1 MVKYNKKCT
10 FAADTKKLKYMP
22 RKESGMWY
30 EVHRTPVKGEDGQNI
45 VYVRPKSGMKLNMK
59 QLEDY
64 CERMNYLR
72 YGELSRVM
80 DAFVRVAG
88 RFLAEGY
95 RIDTPIG
102 SFAPKLSLAKQLT
115 DADQVKDRDVRLEG
129 VGVEFYSKVKLLRN
143 GETREREVTIG
154 ARNDTDV
161 EIVKGLEAGDE
172 VVIGEAKPGAAQ

>member
-1 MVKYNKKCT
+1 
-10 FAADTKKLKYMP
+10 
-22 RKESGMWY
+22 MWY
-30 EVHRTPVKGEDGQNI
+30 EVHPTPVKGGDGKNL

-102 SFAPKLSLAKQLT
+102 SFAPKLSLTKQAT
-115 DADQVKDRDVRLEG
+115 DANEVKDRDVHEGPHQFRMEWKPAPLVAGMAITDEPGVYLEG
-129 VGVEFYSKVKLLRN
+129 KFGVRIEKPYLLPH
-143 GETREREVTIG
+143 T
-154 ARNDTDV
+154 
-161 EIVKGLEAGDE
+161 
-172 VVIGEAKPGAAQ
+172 

>member
-1 MVKYNKKCT
+1 
-10 FAADTKKLKYMP
+10 MP

-80 DAFVRVAG
+80 DAFVRAAG

-115 DADQVKDRDVRLEG
+115 DADLVKDRDVHEGPHQFRMEWKPAPLVAGMTITDEPGVYLEG
-129 VGVEFYSKVKLLRN
+129 KFGVRIEKPYLLPH
-143 GETREREVTIG
+143 T
-154 ARNDTDV
+154 
-161 EIVKGLEAGDE
+161 
-172 VVIGEAKPGAAQ
+172 